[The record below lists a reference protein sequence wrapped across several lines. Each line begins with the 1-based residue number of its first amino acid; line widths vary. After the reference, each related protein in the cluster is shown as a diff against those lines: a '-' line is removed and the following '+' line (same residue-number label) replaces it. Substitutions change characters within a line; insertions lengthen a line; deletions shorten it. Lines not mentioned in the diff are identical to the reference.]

1 VAALPRIAVDA
12 MGGDAG
18 PGITVPAALA
28 VAGRAELVLVGDSD
42 RLHAA
47 LGSLAHSPS
56 SNLRIHHAAQQ
67 LVASDTLA
75 DVLRRRPDSSMRQAL
90 LLHAAGEVDGVVSG
104 GDTAALMALSRSIM
118 DMVPGVERPAICKE
132 LQGMRGPFWMLDLG
146 ANIDCT
152 VEQLCQFARMGT
164 TLARHA
170 GGIAEPRVG
179 LLNIGTEAGKG
190 PALLSAAARQLDDDP
205 SVNYAGF
212 VEGNV
217 LFSDVVDVVVADGFG
232 GNVALKSIEGA
243 ARMAGH
249 LLRGWLDEL
258 GPLERAGMLLARRRL
273 QKLRQELN
281 PQRYNGATFVGLSG
295 VVVKGHG
302 SADVEGFQSAIEEAI
317 VEVQGQIPRRLAD
330 TLAGGV
336 VRPG

>member
-1 VAALPRIAVDA
+1 MLPRIAVDA

-18 PGITVPAALA
+18 PAITVPAALA
-28 VAGRAELVLVGDSD
+28 FAGRAELVLVGDSD

-47 LGSLAHSPS
+47 LGGVADSAAR
-56 SNLRIHHAAQQ
+56 NLRIHHAAER
-67 LVASDTLA
+67 LSASDNLA
-75 DVLRRRPDSSMRQAL
+75 DVLRRKPDSSMRQAL
-90 LLHAAGEVDGVVSG
+90 LLHAAGDVDGVVSG
-104 GDTAALMALSRSIM
+104 GDTAALMALSRSIL

-146 ANIDCT
+146 ANIDCSAL
-152 VEQLCQFARMGT
+152 QLCQFARMGA

-170 GGIAEPRVG
+170 GGIAGPRVG

-190 PALLSAAARQLDDDP
+190 PAVLSDAARLLNDDA
-205 SVNYAGF
+205 SVDYAGF

-249 LLRGWLDEL
+249 LLRRWLDEL
-258 GPLERAGMLLARRRL
+258 GPLERAGMLLAKRRL
-273 QKLRQELN
+273 QKLRHELN
-281 PQRYNGATFVGLSG
+281 PQRYNGASFVGLSG
-295 VVVKGHG
+295 VVVKSHG
-302 SADVEGFQSAIEEAI
+302 SADVEGFRSAIEEAI

-330 TLAGGV
+330 ALAASV
-336 VRPG
+336 VRPD

>member
-1 VAALPRIAVDA
+1 
-12 MGGDAG
+12 MGGDGG
-18 PGITVPAALA
+18 PAVTVAAALA
-28 VAGRAELVLVGDSD
+28 LTGRAELTLVGDSD

-47 LGSLAHSPS
+47 LGGLADSADG
-56 SNLRIHHAAQQ
+56 NLKVHHATEQ
-67 LVASDTLA
+67 LTATDNLS
-75 DVLRRRPDSSMRQAL
+75 DVLRHKPDSSMRQAL
-90 LLHAAGEVDGVVSG
+90 LLHGAGDVDGVVSG
-104 GDTAALMALSRSIM
+104 GDTAALMALSRSIL

-146 ANIDCT
+146 ANIECSA
-152 VEQLCQFARMGT
+152 EQLCQFARMGA

-190 PALLSAAARQLDDDP
+190 PAVLNDAAGRLSADA
-205 SVNYAGF
+205 SVNFVGF
-212 VEGNV
+212 VEGNM

-258 GPLERAGMLLARRRL
+258 GPLERAGTLLARRRL
-273 QKLRQELN
+273 QQLRHELN
-281 PQRYNGATFVGLSG
+281 PQRYNGASFVGLSG
-295 VVVKGHG
+295 VVVKSHG

-330 TLAGGV
+330 ALAGSV
-336 VRPG
+336 ARPA